1 MKMKTNNLHPGIRLL
16 LFLFAF
22 IMLIEWMRPVGEV
35 TNTSQIKYFIIF
47 AAVSLVMYA
56 FRVSWKIMTPA
67 LSVYIG
73 MSLYLIFYRP
83 EFYLTEDSWIRAFFI
98 DIKEGLFSV
107 FSTDWQGLSPE
118 FRTFLFFI
126 LIWMFT
132 YLIHYWV
139 QVKQRLFLFLFM
151 TFIYVTV
158 LDTFTTYD
166 SNQAIVRV
174 VVIGFAILGMLALV
188 RLLIGENIHY
198 TNRTAIR
205 WLIPLSSMI
214 VFAVVIG
221 FFAPK
226 PQAIWPDPISFIKS
240 TSEKFGSTQKRIGYD
255 KDDSKLGGDFVGDDG
270 VVFRASSSVRTYW
283 KIENKNVYT
292 GKGWETGADYGMGQT
307 ILESEPTMLYDYR
320 GENTNTVSTAELEFE
335 IDHGHIPYPSPM
347 AIEQIYN
354 LNPEDES
361 VFSSVLYSGDSSEI
375 TPIYEED
382 TNKNEL
388 KKVGMQ
394 FRSPTYY
401 LDVLQQDEINDL
413 YEMEMDLLISQS
425 LGLPDYVPERVSSLA
440 IELAEKT
447 GSNSMYDQVK
457 AIEDYLKG
465 EQFTYS
471 KEDVPYPEE
480 SQDYVDQF
488 LFETQ
493 IGYCD
498 NFSSAMVVLVRSL
511 GIPARWVK
519 GYTAGDLVYDQQL
532 GESRYVITNNN
543 AHSWPEVYFPSVG
556 WVPFEPTRGFSSEV
570 RFTVSQEVSNDQEE
584 TQVTPETN
592 QPENKEPEKP
602 VETKD
607 TASQFTFGT
616 IKDKVA
622 EHWKKALVVILVL
635 GGAAVLLYR
644 IRGKWMPHIW
654 VFYYKRLMKKP
665 NYSNAYMQL
674 LRELNRYG
682 IKRKPGQT
690 LREYAIYVDRFF
702 GSSDMNRLTHAYEK
716 HIYSGEKI
724 EMDWR
729 NFQEQWEKMILRT
742 IA

>member
-1 MKMKTNNLHPGIRLL
+1 MKMNTNNLHPGVRFL

-47 AAVSLVMYA
+47 AAVSLVMHA
-56 FRVSWKIMTPA
+56 FSVSWKIMNPV
-67 LSVYIG
+67 LSIYIVT
-73 MSLYLIFYRP
+73 SLYMIFYHP
-83 EFYLTEDSWIRAFFI
+83 QFYMSEDSWLRAFFI
-98 DIKEGLFSV
+98 DIKEGIFTV
-107 FSTDWQGLSPE
+107 FSIEWQGLSSE
-118 FRTFLFFI
+118 FRTLLFFI

-151 TFIYVTV
+151 TFVYVTV

-166 SNQAIVRV
+166 SDRAIVRI
-174 VVIGFAILGMLALV
+174 VVIGFTILGMLALV

-205 WLIPLSSMI
+205 WIIPLSSMI
-214 VFAVVIG
+214 AFGVIIG

-226 PQAIWPDPISFIKS
+226 PQAIWPDPVSFIKS
-240 TSEKFGSTQKRIGYD
+240 TSEKFESTKKRIGYD

-283 KIENKNVYT
+283 KIENKNTYT
-292 GKGWETGADYGMGQT
+292 GKGWENDANYSVNQT
-307 ILESEPTMLYDYR
+307 IAESEPAMLYDYL

-354 LNPEDES
+354 LNAEDES
-361 VFSSVLYSGDSSEI
+361 AFSSVMYSEGSSEI
-375 TPIYEED
+375 TPVYDEGVG
-382 TNKNEL
+382 KKEL
-388 KKVGMQ
+388 KEVGIQ
-394 FRSPTYY
+394 FKSPTYY
-401 LDVLQQDEINDL
+401 LDELQQDDINDL
-413 YEMEMDLLISQS
+413 IEVDFQLRQS
-425 LGLPDYVPERVSSLA
+425 RNLPDYVPERVLNLA
-440 IELAEKT
+440 ADIAEKT
-447 GSNSMYDQVK
+447 GSSSIYDQVK

-465 EQFTYS
+465 DQFTYS

-498 NFSSAMVVLVRSL
+498 NFSTAMVIMVRSL

-532 GESRYVITNNN
+532 SESRYVVTNNN

-556 WVPFEPTRGFSSEV
+556 WVPFEPTKGFSSDA
-570 RFTVSQEVSNDQEE
+570 RFMASQSVANDQEE
-584 TQVTPETN
+584 SQVTRNEN

-602 VETKD
+602 AETKD
-607 TASQFTFGT
+607 MSSQSAYGSL
-616 IKDKVA
+616 KSKVA
-622 EHWKKALVVILVL
+622 EHWKNALVVILVL
-635 GGAAVLLYR
+635 GGAAILLYR
-644 IRGKWMPHIW
+644 VRGRWMPRIW
-654 VFYYKRLMKKP
+654 VFYYKRILKKP
-665 NYSNAYMQL
+665 DYSYAYVQL

-690 LREYAIYVDRFF
+690 LREYASYVDQFF
-702 GSSDMNRLTHAYEK
+702 GSSDMNRLTNAYEK
-716 HIYSGEKI
+716 YIYSGEKNEI
-724 EMDWR
+724 DWR